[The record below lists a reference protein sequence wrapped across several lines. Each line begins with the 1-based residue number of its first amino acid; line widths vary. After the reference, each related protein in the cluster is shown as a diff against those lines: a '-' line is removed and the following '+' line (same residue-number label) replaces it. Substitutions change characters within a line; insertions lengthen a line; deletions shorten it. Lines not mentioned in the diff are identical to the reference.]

1 MPRQMSA
8 AMLAA
13 IVSNNIL
20 PAVFVSI
27 AFQTGTVYLWTGYGS
42 VVWNGNTWQGIGTLG
57 NISMIE
63 EGATVEARGIVLSLS
78 GFDANLVNLVL
89 TELKLGAPATVYLGM
104 FGGTPLALLAD
115 PIPIWAGRTDQV
127 KIQVGSSTASVSLNC
142 ESRLLD
148 VNLSTARRYTNDD
161 QRLDYP
167 QDRGLEFVYSL
178 VETQITWGSKP
189 STTLNNR

>member
-1 MPRQMSA
+1 MPRQMTP
-8 AMLAA
+8 AMLSA
-13 IVSNNIL
+13 IQSNSIL
-20 PAVFVSI
+20 PGIFVTI
-27 AFQTGTVYLWTGYGS
+27 TFQTGPVYLWTGYGS

-57 NISMIE
+57 QISAIE
-63 EGATVEARGIVLSLS
+63 EGANVEAKGIVLSLS

-89 TELKLGAPATVYLGM
+89 DELKLGAPATLYLGL
-104 FGGTPLALLAD
+104 FGGSPLALLGN
-115 PIPIWAGRTDQV
+115 PIPIWAGRTDQASIEV
-127 KIQVGSSTASVSLNC
+127 SGATASVSLNC

-148 VNLSTARRYTNDD
+148 MNLSTARRYTNDD

-178 VETQITWGSKP
+178 VETQITWGAKP